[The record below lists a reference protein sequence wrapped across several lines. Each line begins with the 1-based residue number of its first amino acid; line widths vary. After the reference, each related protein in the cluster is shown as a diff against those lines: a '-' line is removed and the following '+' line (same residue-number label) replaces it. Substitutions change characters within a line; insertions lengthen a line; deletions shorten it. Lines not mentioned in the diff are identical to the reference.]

1 MATRAPRCLALAL
14 VLCAFFA
21 TARAGRGAGDGLT
34 ATVRR
39 GDVVVT
45 LTEAGVLRPAES
57 ITYRSPLAGRE
68 TEITYLTPEGTY
80 VRDGDLLVRLDTTG
94 LAEEL
99 ERAVEVARQADVEV
113 KAADADRGDAAA
125 AVESATDGAGALDV
139 EEAAAKLK
147 LAEKNVARLRAAY
160 EGLTPLLEKGFIT
173 KDELDK
179 AAFELDQADADL
191 TIMTKRVALLTAK
204 TRPRDQQRARLQ
216 LEQKDAQVSNA
227 RQHARDVNAMVAALR
242 AAIDGS
248 NLYATHAGLVVYE
261 ELVGANPRRRVRVG
275 DRVSATQGLV
285 TIPEV
290 ERMLVDTS
298 VREGDLWRVHPG
310 QAVSVAV
317 DAFPSMR
324 LTGHVLA
331 IGTVGNAAER
341 PFDEK
346 RFGVTVTVD
355 AASRDLRPDMTA
367 RAAIAVSE
375 RRQVLTLPIAA
386 LSKSGDAWLAA
397 VVRGWGTEPRR
408 VTVGENDGFQV
419 EILDGVKEGE
429 RVSLAPPPAGPGR

>member
-1 MATRAPRCLALAL
+1 
-14 VLCAFFA
+14 
-21 TARAGRGAGDGLT
+21 
-34 ATVRR
+34 
-39 GDVVVT
+39 
-45 LTEAGVLRPAES
+45 VLRPAES

-80 VRDGDLLVRLDTTG
+80 VHEGDLLVRLDTTG

-99 ERAVEVARQADVEV
+99 ERAIAVARQADVEV
-113 KAADADRGDAAA
+113 KAAEADRADAAA
-125 AVESATDGAGALDV
+125 AVESATEGAGALDA

-147 LAEKNVARLRAAY
+147 LAEKNVARLRAEY
-160 EGLTPLLEKGFIT
+160 EGLKPLLDKGFIT

-179 AAFELDQADADL
+179 AQFEH
-191 TIMTKRVALLTAK
+191 
-204 TRPRDQQRARLQ
+204 
-216 LEQKDAQVSNA
+216 AQVANA
-227 RQHARDVNAMVAALR
+227 RQHAKELAATLAALR
-242 AAIDGS
+242 AAIADC
-248 NLYATHAGLVVYE
+248 NLYATHAGLVVFE

-275 DRVSATQGLV
+275 DRVSSTQGLV

-298 VREGDLWRVHPG
+298 VREGDLWRVHAG

-346 RFGVTVTVD
+346 RFGVTVAVD
-355 AASRDLRPDMTA
+355 AAGRELRPDMTA
-367 RAAIAVSE
+367 RAAISVAE
-375 RRQVLTLPIAA
+375 RRQVLTVPVAA
-386 LSKSGDAWLAA
+386 LSKNGDAWTVT
-397 VVRGWGTEPRR
+397 VVRGWGTESRL
-408 VTVGENDGFQV
+408 VTVGENDGFQL
-419 EILDGVKEGE
+419 EILSGLKEGE
-429 RVSLAPPPAGPGR
+429 RVSLAGR